1 LQYIVVYNVIDD
13 DTMLLCEKDSLL
25 NTGHAPSATV
35 VFKGL
40 CWCAIDLAKGFGK
53 YVIQHPKS
61 GVANTQAAFCL
72 QGRFV
77 QPAMLFG
84 NLKIISIYVI

>member
-1 LQYIVVYNVIDD
+1 VYNVIDD

-35 VFKGL
+35 VSFSNSSPSATGL

-53 YVIQHPKS
+53 NVIQHPKS
-61 GVANTQAAFCL
+61 GVANTHSACKGVLCSPQCFL
-72 QGRFV
+72 G
-77 QPAMLFG
+77 
-84 NLKIISIYVI
+84 I